1 MGVKMMSNRK
11 NIVLLTIECL
21 RKKECNIPSNVP
33 NLHRIAKKSLVY
45 ENFYQ
50 SSSWT
55 LPSMYSIFTSKYP
68 LMNGGRVSLTK
79 SDLTFTEI
87 LQKNGYYTL
96 GLTPGGWL
104 SRYFGFDKGF
114 TNFYDDVSNSKQKQ
128 PFLSN
133 LKKLIMNKGA
143 KIETLVYLYFYKNYY
158 CFGRRKSERLNSIA
172 LKWLNNQ
179 SGGKPFFLWIHYPET
194 HEPYYPPRHMTNYR
208 FKEIWRLNKKIMKDI
223 RSRRRGELKLSLRE
237 KAMLSDL
244 YKSELKYVDKSVG
257 DLLEKLDAAGYLD
270 EDTYVFIM
278 GDHGQQLLEHGD
290 FGHGIYLYQ
299 ELCNVPLLIYN
310 KNYTTKKEEMFV
322 SGIDIA
328 PTILHLADITPPP
341 HFLGESIFH
350 VATVNRDIILQE
362 GRDKRNDFI
371 IKGNNVYLNIQ
382 KYKVGLVKYPYK
394 LIVNSND
401 KDELYNLEEDPK
413 EENNL
418 IDTEIK
424 ISNNLRKQLERHLRQ
439 MWEIDFK
446 KRTKNKIK
454 NLKARGKI

>member
-1 MGVKMMSNRK
+1 MSNRK

-21 RKKECNIPSNVP
+21 RKKECSIPNNVP

-55 LPSMYSIFTSKYP
+55 PPSIYSIFTSKYP
-68 LMNGGRVSLTK
+68 LMNGGRVSPTK

-87 LQKNGYYTL
+87 LQKNDYYTL
-96 GLTPGGWL
+96 GLPLGGWL

-114 TNFYDDVSNSKQKQ
+114 TNYYDGVSKGNQKQ
-128 PFLSN
+128 PSLSS
-133 LKKLIMNKGA
+133 LKKLIMNKGE
-143 KIETLVYLYFYKNYY
+143 KIETLVYLYLYKNYY
-158 CFGRRKSERLNSIA
+158 WPVRRKSERLNSIA

-179 SGGKPFFLWIHYPET
+179 SGGNPFFLWIHYPET
-194 HEPYYPPRHMTNYR
+194 HEPYYPPQHMTNYR

-223 RSRRRGELKLSLRE
+223 RTRRRGELKLSLHE
-237 KAMLSDL
+237 KTMLLDL

-257 DLLEKLDAAGYLD
+257 DLLEKLDASDYLD

-278 GDHGQQLLEHGD
+278 GDHGQQFLEHGD
-290 FGHGIYLYQ
+290 FGHGVYLYQ

-310 KNYTTKKEEMFV
+310 KNYTHKREEMFV

-341 HFLGESIFH
+341 TFLGESIFH
-350 VATVNRDIILQE
+350 VANANRSIILQE
-362 GRDKRNDFI
+362 GRNKRNDFI
-371 IKGNNVYLNIQ
+371 VKGNIVYLNIR
-382 KYKVGLVKYPYK
+382 KYKIGLVKYPYK
-394 LIVNSND
+394 FIINSND
-401 KDELYNLEEDPK
+401 RDELYNLEEDPK

-424 ISNNLRKQLERHLRQ
+424 ISNNLRKQLERHLKQTR
-439 MWEIDFK
+439 EIDFK
-446 KRTKNKIK
+446 ERTRDKIK
-454 NLKARGKI
+454 NLKSRGKIR